1 MEWNKITLDEKQ
13 VMEKFYQYRI
23 SKGCEQSFGN
33 NFLWSDIYRTKVGFI
48 EDCMVFRTEKTHS
61 VSFPIGEQPLRA
73 IPALRE
79 YLKEIGEP
87 FRMGLVIPEQFAM
100 LDVAFPG
107 EFQIAYRRQE
117 ADYIYR
123 TESLITL
130 AGKKLHAKRNHI
142 NRFRENNPDW
152 TFEVVTDENVDECI
166 EMARLWIETTT
177 GGNTED
183 KRAEVEVTIRALKER
198 EDIGLD
204 AGLLRAGGRVIAF
217 SLGEPMGKDMYVV
230 HIEKAFGDIQGAYPM
245 INREFASYFAKD
257 YEYINREEDLGEEGL
272 RKAKLSYY
280 PEMIYEKGLV
290 TLVEESKL
298 R

>member
-1 MEWNKITLDEKQ
+1 MEWKQITLAQKQ
-13 VMEKFYQYRI
+13 VMENFYQYRI
-23 SKGCEQSFGN
+23 SRGCEQTFGN
-33 NFLWSDIYRTKVGFI
+33 NYLWSDIYRTKVGYV

-73 IPALRE
+73 IPRLRE
-79 YLKEIGEP
+79 YMKEIGEP

-100 LDVAFPG
+100 LENAFPG
-107 EFQIAYRRQE
+107 EFNIEYRRHE

-123 TESLITL
+123 TESLMTL

-152 TFEVVTDENVDECI
+152 TFEVITDENVGECI
-166 EMARLWIETTT
+166 EMAKVWIETTP
-177 GGNTED
+177 GGNTEE
-183 KRAEVEVTIRALKER
+183 KKQEVEVNIRALRER
-198 EDIGLD
+198 DSIGLD

-217 SLGEPMGKDMYVV
+217 SLGEPMGKDTYVV

-245 INREFASYFAKD
+245 INREFASYFAKN
-257 YEYINREEDLGEEGL
+257 YLYINREEDLGEEGL

-290 TLVEESKL
+290 TLVEENKL
-298 R
+298 I

>member
-1 MEWNKITLDEKQ
+1 MEWKEITLAQKQ
-13 VMEKFYQYRI
+13 VMEQFYQYRI

-33 NFLWSDIYRTKVGFI
+33 NYLWSDIYRTKVGFMA
-48 EDCMVFRTEKTHS
+48 DCMVFRTEKTKS
-61 VSFPIGEQPLRA
+61 VSFPIGEKPLQA
-73 IPALRE
+73 IPLLRE
-79 YLKEIGEP
+79 YMKEIGEP

-100 LDVAFPG
+100 LEKAYPG
-107 EFQIAYRRQE
+107 EFQIEYRRHE

-123 TESLITL
+123 TESLMTL

-152 TFEVVTDENVDECI
+152 CFEVITEENVEECI
-166 EMARLWIETTT
+166 EMVKVWLETTP
-177 GGNTED
+177 GGNAED
-183 KRAEVEVTIRALKER
+183 KREEVDVTIRALRER
-198 EDIGLD
+198 EIIGLD
-204 AGLLRAGGRVIAF
+204 AGLLRAGGKVIAF
-217 SLGEPMGKDMYVV
+217 SLGEPLGNDTYVV

-257 YEYINREEDLGEEGL
+257 YLYINREEDLGEEGL

-290 TLVEESKL
+290 TLVENNK
-298 R
+298 